1 MSSGAN
7 GSGTRWPDVAVGVGG
22 VLLIAVLGW
31 VALGPARPPVGHQVA
46 IQYQLRT
53 IHQAALLHGLENN
66 NYLAGL
72 NADGSLLT
80 NDPAERYELLIDSD
94 YLTADLL
101 ISPADAR
108 PDAAYSYA
116 LLDLGSPGARRD
128 AWTTDAAPDAPILAE
143 SPAALGLPAASPTP
157 VSGGGASGGWSG
169 WVLWHSAY
177 LTADTAAR
185 STELADSPRL
195 RTRYADTGPFNEDD
209 DLFAAAGPD
218 DAHLI
223 SADR

>member
-1 MSSGAN
+1 M
-7 GSGTRWPDVAVGVGG
+7 RWPDVAVGVGG

-31 VALGPARPPVGHQVA
+31 VAFGPTRPPLAHQVA

-53 IHQAALLHGLENN
+53 IHQAALLHGLGNN

-80 NDPAERYELLIDSD
+80 NDPAERYGLLVNGNYI
-94 YLTADLL
+94 TADLL
-101 ISPADAR
+101 LSPIDTR
-108 PDAAYSYA
+108 PDADLSYA
-116 LLDLGSPGARRD
+116 ILDIGSPGARRD

-143 SPAALGLPAASPTP
+143 SLASLGIQTDDTTP
-157 VSGGGASGGWSG
+157 LSGTSGGWSG

-177 LTADTAAR
+177 LTADTAAL
-185 STELADSPRL
+185 STERIDSPRL
-195 RTRYADTGPFNEDD
+195 RTRYADTGPFNADD
-209 DLFAAAGPD
+209 DLFAADGPD